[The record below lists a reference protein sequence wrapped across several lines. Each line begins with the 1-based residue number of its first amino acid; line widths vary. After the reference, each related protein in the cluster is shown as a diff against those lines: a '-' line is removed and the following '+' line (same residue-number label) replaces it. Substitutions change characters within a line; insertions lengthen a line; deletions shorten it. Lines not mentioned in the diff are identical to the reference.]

1 MAKRVTRRRHTA
13 AANIKRKRVANYDEI
28 QCSNSKSSCEDNI
41 HTMWTDESKN
51 FGLRVKIE
59 GRTILTN
66 EAEFMPRNRR
76 LEPPASYNIHIQ
88 GV

>member
-1 MAKRVTRRRHTA
+1 MAKRVTRRRRTA
-13 AANIKRKRVANYDEI
+13 AADIKRKRGANDEI
-28 QCSNSKSSCEDNI
+28 QCSNSKSSSEDNI
-41 HTMWTDESKN
+41 HTMWTDGSKN

-59 GRTILTN
+59 GRTSLLN